1 MTFNSLSYFIFLPL
15 VYLVFYVTKDHF
27 RWIVLLAASYG
38 FYATFKVPQLLI
50 VLVLVT
56 VISFACGIQLGKT
69 ADEGRRKLILWL
81 GTATCILILAA
92 IKYLPPLLN
101 IDQPFSNLLV
111 SIGVSYFTFQA
122 ISYLA
127 DIYLE
132 IQEPEQHLGYH
143 ALYLAFFPKLLQGPI
158 ERAGDLLPQLKKPY
172 QFDYDAMRSGML
184 LFTCG
189 LFKKVVVADRLS
201 LYANTVYND
210 VHTYHGLPL
219 IIGTYAYALQIYFD
233 FAGYTD
239 MARGTARMFGINLS
253 ENFNKP
259 YLATSIAD
267 FWRRW
272 HISFSRWILDYI
284 FKPLQMAWRDRGK
297 VGTALALI
305 VTFLVSGIWH
315 GASWGFVIWGG
326 LHGLYLASSTYYR
339 PYQKRLHKWLGM
351 EKSGLLKVWQ
361 VFVTFNLVSF
371 AWIFFRA
378 GSVADAWYLI
388 SNLIY
393 FDNLINIQ
401 PTGFGNYFKENVFLG
416 HGDHNFIVTISVLVI
431 ILAVN
436 LLKNRYS
443 MYKNNLLIRWSI
455 YYILVISIVLFGVFR
470 GDSFVY
476 FKF

>member
-15 VYLVFYVTKDHF
+15 VYLIFSVTKDRF
-27 RWIVLLAASYG
+27 RWIVLVTTSYG
-38 FYATFKVPQLLI
+38 FYATFKAPQLLI
-50 VLVLVT
+50 VLLLVT
-56 VISFACGIQLGKT
+56 TTSFVCGIQLGKT
-69 ADEGRRKLILWL
+69 TIESRRKQYLWL
-81 GTATCILILAA
+81 GTVICILILAA
-92 IKYLPPLLN
+92 TKYLPLLMN
-101 IDQPFSNLLV
+101 NTQPISNLLV
-111 SIGVSYFTFQA
+111 TIGVSYFTFQA

-172 QFDYDAMRSGML
+172 LFDYDEMRSGML
-184 LFTCG
+184 LFTWG
-189 LFKKVVVADRLS
+189 LFKKVVVADRFA

-210 VHTYHGLPL
+210 VHTFHGLPL
-219 IIGTYAYALQIYFD
+219 FIGTYAYALQIYFD

-239 MARGTARMFGINLS
+239 MARGTAKMFGINLS

-272 HISFSRWILDYI
+272 HITFSRWILDYI
-284 FKPLQMAWRDRGK
+284 FKPLQMAWRDHGQS
-297 VGTALALI
+297 GTALALI

-315 GASWGFVIWGG
+315 GASWGFIIWGG

-339 PYQKRLHKWLGM
+339 PYQRKLHKWLGID
-351 EKSGLLKVWQ
+351 KSGLLKAWQ

-388 SNLIY
+388 RNLFYI
-393 FDNLINIQ
+393 DKSVNIQ
-401 PTGFGNYFKENVFLG
+401 VVGFSNYFKENVFLG
-416 HGDHNFIVTISVLVI
+416 HGDHNFIVVLSISI
-431 ILAVN
+431 IIIAVSF
-436 LLKNRYS
+436 LKNRCS
-443 MYKNNLLIRWSI
+443 MFKFNLIVRWSI
-455 YYILVISIVLFGVFR
+455 YYLLVISIVLFGVFK